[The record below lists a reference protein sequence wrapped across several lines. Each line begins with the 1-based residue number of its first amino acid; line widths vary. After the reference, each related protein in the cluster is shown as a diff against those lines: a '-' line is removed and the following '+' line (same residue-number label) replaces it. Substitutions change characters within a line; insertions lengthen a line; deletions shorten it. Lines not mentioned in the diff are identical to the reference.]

1 MARSDSQK
9 EIHGNTNEMSLE
21 DILDG
26 TSARTRPMSYDE
38 IMRRRKNKKDTAQ
51 QVSSSSGAVDSE
63 LAQENMEKA
72 SDIQECLP
80 RISDDSKPVVE
91 GRNIN
96 DSVKV
101 RSRRKSDINASRKNE
116 NLVQDNDDRSRYPD
130 AKSKDKGD
138 RIPRRNRVLDE
149 KFEGRNH
156 GSRKTDDLS
165 RVSSDNGLD
174 KRKDS
179 ESYKQDRVSERSRV
193 KSEIV
198 KAQPHKDE
206 RQIYRKRKTD
216 EQIGSDSDHEHKKRD
231 VRDVRKTDNLNAR
244 GREKSVKEKKHKH
257 HSEVDKSRGRDS
269 VKRNDSVRKGTEPAR
284 TYLEESRSKRR
295 RSQSLDREKNVG
307 RKSLSQS
314 PKAYKHTSKDK
325 REIAEQSSHSTKD
338 KSGREHSIVDNK
350 RIHST
355 GSNSH
360 YRRNTNNSSGLGG
373 YSPRKRKTEA
383 AAKTP
388 SPTRRSP
395 EKRAAGWDLQP
406 VEKESVLATSTLF
419 NLNATSQKLSL
430 YNVEYPSI
438 TPVAPPVV
446 KPIGISLHSISS
458 QLHAVESIQLTQATR
473 PKRRL
478 YLENLPVSAS
488 EKDLI
493 ECINKRLLSSGVNY
507 VQGTQ
512 PCISCIIHK
521 EKSQALLE
529 FLTPEDASAAL
540 SLDGMSFSGSDLK
553 LRRPKDY
560 ANVTTGPSDK
570 SVGVVDSI
578 SDIVEDSPHK
588 IFIGGISKLFSSRML
603 LDIARAFGPVKAFHF
618 ELIADTN
625 EPCAFLEYVDHLVT
639 SKACAGLNG
648 MTLGGQVLT
657 AVLATPEPYLE
668 NTGKMPTYEI
678 PEHAKPLIKKPT
690 TVLKLKNVFNPDD
703 LISLSELELEEILED
718 IRLECSRFGMVRSIN
733 LAKKTNAVGT
743 MELNEVRNTSACT
756 DAYDFHFANRSR
768 RVEQPSGSTSG
779 VREFEKSESL
789 EALYELE
796 NSTRILE
803 EKNGCDNITVSSD
816 VSSGSLEP
824 DNTTRSTLADESLSN
839 EITAGNSARDE
850 VCELPFN
857 GEDASFKEPASQSNL
872 GDFTGEFGNQQHTS
886 DTEQMTK
893 CNNSSWSS
901 VMNYELENK
910 PSTENS
916 ISEDHNA
923 KLKRSEQAM
932 EIKERNEAVNVELDS
947 IDRKQLDAQG
957 EGDRNEAVNV
967 ELDSIDRKQLDA
979 QGEGD
984 RNDVFVDLGHIFEPG
999 SVILEYRRLEA
1010 ACMAAH
1016 CLHGRTFDGRVVTVE
1031 YVGHDLYQMRF
1042 RR

>member
-1 MARSDSQK
+1 MAGSDSQ
-9 EIHGNTNEMSLE
+9 HRNTNEMSLE

-38 IMRRRKNKKDTAQ
+38 IMRRRKNKGDTAQ
-51 QVSSSSGAVDSE
+51 QVSSSYGAVDSE
-63 LAQENMEKA
+63 LAQENVERE
-72 SDIQECLP
+72 SDILECLP
-80 RISDDSKPVVE
+80 RISDDSKPLAE
-91 GRNIN
+91 SRNIN
-96 DSVKV
+96 DLVKV
-101 RSRRKSDINASRKNE
+101 RSRRKSDVNASRKNE
-116 NLVQDNDDRSRYPD
+116 NSVQDNADRSRYPD

-138 RIPRRNRVLDE
+138 RIPRRNRVSDE
-149 KFEGRNH
+149 IFEGRNH
-156 GSRKTDDLS
+156 GSRKTDALS
-165 RVSSDNGLD
+165 RVSSDNGRE

-179 ESYKQDRVSERSRV
+179 ESYKQDRVSERSRI

-206 RQIYRKRKTD
+206 RQIHRKRKTD

-257 HSEVDKSRGRDS
+257 NPEEDKSRGRDS
-269 VKRNDSVRKGTEPAR
+269 VKKNDSVRKGTEPTR
-284 TYLEESRSKRR
+284 TYLEGSRSKRR
-295 RSQSLDREKNVG
+295 RSQRKDREKNVG
-307 RKSLSQS
+307 KRSLSQS
-314 PKAYKHTSKDK
+314 PKAHKHTSKDK
-325 REIAEQSSHSTKD
+325 REIAEPSSHSTKD
-338 KSGREHSIVDNK
+338 KSGREHSNVDNK
-350 RIHST
+350 RMPST
-355 GSNSH
+355 GSTSH

-395 EKRAAGWDLQP
+395 EKRAAGWDMQP
-406 VEKESVLATSTLF
+406 VEKESVIATTTLF

-430 YNVEYPSI
+430 YNMEYP
-438 TPVAPPVV
+438 VAPPPVV

-588 IFIGGISKLFSSRML
+588 IFIGGISKFLSSRML

-625 EPCAFLEYVDHLVT
+625 ETCAFLEYVDHLVT
-639 SKACAGLNG
+639 SKACAGLSG
-648 MTLGGQVLT
+648 MALGGQVLT
-657 AVLATPEPYLE
+657 AVLATPEPDLE
-668 NTGKMPTYEI
+668 NAGKLPTYEI

-690 TVLKLKNVFNPDD
+690 TVLKLKNVLNPDD

-733 LAKKTNAVGT
+733 VAKKTNAVGT
-743 MELNEVRNTSACT
+743 VELNEISNTSACT
-756 DAYDFHFANRSR
+756 DAYDFHYANRSH
-768 RVEQPSGSTSG
+768 RVEQPSGSASG
-779 VREFEKSESL
+779 VREFEKSETL
-789 EALYELE
+789 EAPTELE
-796 NSTRILE
+796 NNIRILE
-803 EKNGCDNITVSSD
+803 EKNGCDNITGSSD

-824 DNTTRSTLADESLSN
+824 DNITRSTVADESLSN
-839 EITAGNSARDE
+839 EITASNIARDE

-857 GEDASFKEPASQSNL
+857 GEDASFKEPASQSNPE
-872 GDFTGEFGNQQHTS
+872 DFTGESGNQQHTS

-893 CNNSSWSS
+893 CNNSSSSS

-910 PSTENS
+910 PSTNNL
-916 ISEDHNA
+916 IEDHNA
-923 KLKRSEQAM
+923 KLQRSEQAL
-932 EIKERNEAVNVELDS
+932 EIEERNEVVNVELDS
-947 IDRKQLDAQG
+947 IGRKQLDAPG
-957 EGDRNEAVNV
+957 EGDRNN
-967 ELDSIDRKQLDA
+967 
-979 QGEGD
+979 
-984 RNDVFVDLGHIFEPG
+984 VFVDLGHIFEPG

-1010 ACMAAH
+1010 ACVAAH
-1016 CLHGRTFDGRVVTVE
+1016 SLHGRTFDGRVVTVE
-1031 YVGHDLYQMRF
+1031 YVGHDLYQMWF

>member
-1 MARSDSQK
+1 MAGSDSQ
-9 EIHGNTNEMSLE
+9 HGNTNEMSLE

-38 IMRRRKNKKDTAQ
+38 IMRKRKNKGDTAH

-63 LAQENMEKA
+63 SAQENMERA
-72 SDIQECLP
+72 SDIPECLP
-80 RISDDSKPVVE
+80 RISDDSKPLAE
-91 GRNIN
+91 SRNIN
-96 DSVKV
+96 DHVKV
-101 RSRRKSDINASRKNE
+101 RSRRKSDVNTSRKNE
-116 NLVQDNDDRSRYPD
+116 NSVQDNADQSRYPD
-130 AKSKDKGD
+130 AKSKDRGD
-138 RIPRRNRVLDE
+138 RIPRRDRVSDE
-149 KFEGRNH
+149 ISEGRNH
-156 GSRKTDDLS
+156 GSRKTEDLS

-174 KRKDS
+174 KRRDS

-206 RQIYRKRKTD
+206 RQIHRKRKTD
-216 EQIGSDSDHEHKKRD
+216 EQIRSDSDHEHKKRD

-244 GREKSVKEKKHKH
+244 GREKSVKEKKRKH
-257 HSEVDKSRGRDS
+257 HPEEDKSRGRDS
-269 VKRNDSVRKGTEPAR
+269 VKKNDSVRKGTEPKR
-284 TYLEESRSKRR
+284 TYLEGSRSKRR
-295 RSQSLDREKNVG
+295 RSQSKDREKNVG
-307 RKSLSQS
+307 KRSLSHS

-325 REIAEQSSHSTKD
+325 REMAEPSSHSTKD
-338 KSGREHSIVDNK
+338 KSGREHSNVDNK
-350 RIHST
+350 RMPST
-355 GSNSH
+355 GSTSH
-360 YRRNTNNSSGLGG
+360 YRRNANNSSGLGG

-406 VEKESVLATSTLF
+406 VEKESVIATSTLF

-430 YNVEYPSI
+430 YNMEYP
-438 TPVAPPVV
+438 VVPPVV

-478 YLENLPVSAS
+478 YLENLPDSAS

-588 IFIGGISKLFSSRML
+588 IFIGGISKLLSSRML

-657 AVLATPEPYLE
+657 AVLATPEPDLE
-668 NTGKMPTYEI
+668 NAGKLPTYEI

-733 LAKKTNAVGT
+733 VAKKTNAVGT
-743 MELNEVRNTSACT
+743 MELNEISNRSAGT
-756 DAYDFHFANRSR
+756 DAYDFHFANRR
-768 RVEQPSGSTSG
+768 HRVEQPSESTSG
-779 VREFEKSESL
+779 VRELEKSETL
-789 EALYELE
+789 EAPTELE
-796 NSTRILE
+796 NNIRILE
-803 EKNGCDNITVSSD
+803 EKNGCDSITVSSD

-824 DNTTRSTLADESLSN
+824 DNIISSMVADESLSN
-839 EITAGNSARDE
+839 EITASNIARDE

-857 GEDASFKEPASQSNL
+857 GEDASFKEPASQLNL
-872 GDFTGEFGNQQHTS
+872 GDFTGESGNQQHTS
-886 DTEQMTK
+886 DTEQMTR
-893 CNNSSWSS
+893 CNNSSSSS

-910 PSTENS
+910 PSTKNL
-916 ISEDHNA
+916 IEDHNA
-923 KLKRSEQAM
+923 ELQRSEQAL
-932 EIKERNEAVNVELDS
+932 EIEERNEVVNVELDS
-947 IDRKQLDAQG
+947 IDRQQLDAPE
-957 EGDRNEAVNV
+957 EGDRNN
-967 ELDSIDRKQLDA
+967 
-979 QGEGD
+979 
-984 RNDVFVDLGHIFEPG
+984 VFVDLGHIFEPG

-1010 ACMAAH
+1010 ACVAAH
-1016 CLHGRTFDGRVVTVE
+1016 SLHGRTFDGRVVTVE
-1031 YVGHDLYQMRF
+1031 YVGHDLYQMKF

>member
-1 MARSDSQK
+1 MAGSDSQK

-38 IMRRRKNKKDTAQ
+38 IMRRRKNKGDTAQ
-51 QVSSSSGAVDSE
+51 QLSSSSGAVDSE
-63 LAQENMEKA
+63 LAQENMERA
-72 SDIQECLP
+72 SDIPECLP
-80 RISDDSKPVVE
+80 RISDDSKPLVE
-91 GRNIN
+91 SRNI
-96 DSVKV
+96 DHVKV
-101 RSRRKSDINASRKNE
+101 RSRKKSDVNASRKNE
-116 NLVQDNDDRSRYPD
+116 NSVQDNADRSRYPD
-130 AKSKDKGD
+130 AKSKDRGD
-138 RIPRRNRVLDE
+138 RIPRRDRVSDEIIEARNR
-149 KFEGRNH
+149 
-156 GSRKTDDLS
+156 GSRKTEDLS
-165 RVSSDNGLD
+165 RVCSDNGLD

-206 RQIYRKRKTD
+206 RQIHRKRKTD

-231 VRDVRKTDNLNAR
+231 VRDDRKTDTLNAR

-257 HSEVDKSRGRDS
+257 HHQEDKSRGRDS
-269 VKRNDSVRKGTEPAR
+269 VKKNDSVRKGTEPTR
-284 TYLEESRSKRR
+284 TYLEGSRSKRR
-295 RSQSLDREKNVG
+295 RSQSKDREKNVG
-307 RKSLSQS
+307 KRSLSQS

-325 REIAEQSSHSTKD
+325 SAEPSSHSTKD
-338 KSGREHSIVDNK
+338 KSGREHSNVDNK
-350 RIHST
+350 RMSST
-355 GSNSH
+355 GSTSY

-406 VEKESVLATSTLF
+406 VEKESVIATSTLF

-430 YNVEYPSI
+430 YNMEY
-438 TPVAPPVV
+438 PVAPPVV
-446 KPIGISLHSISS
+446 KPIGVSLHSISS

-588 IFIGGISKLFSSRML
+588 IFIGGISKFLSSRML
-603 LDIARAFGPVKAFHF
+603 LDIARAFGLVKAFHF

-648 MTLGGQVLT
+648 MALGGQVLT
-657 AVLATPEPYLE
+657 AVLATPEPDME
-668 NTGKMPTYEI
+668 NAGKLPTYEI

-733 LAKKTNAVGT
+733 VAKKTNAAGT
-743 MELNEVRNTSACT
+743 MELNEISNASACT
-756 DAYDFHFANRSR
+756 DAYDFHFANRSH
-768 RVEQPSGSTSG
+768 RVEQPSESTSG
-779 VREFEKSESL
+779 VREFEKSETL
-789 EALYELE
+789 EAPTELE
-796 NSTRILE
+796 NNIRILE
-803 EKNGCDNITVSSD
+803 EKSGCDNITGSSD

-824 DNTTRSTLADESLSN
+824 DNITRSPVADESLSN
-839 EITAGNSARDE
+839 EITAGNIARYE

-857 GEDASFKEPASQSNL
+857 GEDASFKESASQSNPE
-872 GDFTGEFGNQQHTS
+872 DFTGESGNQQHTS

-893 CNNSSWSS
+893 CNNSSSTS

-910 PSTENS
+910 PSTKNL
-916 ISEDHNA
+916 IEDHNA
-923 KLKRSEQAM
+923 KPQRSEQALDI
-932 EIKERNEAVNVELDS
+932 EERNEVVNVELDS
-947 IDRKQLDAQG
+947 IDRKQLDAPG
-957 EGDRNEAVNV
+957 EGDRKN
-967 ELDSIDRKQLDA
+967 
-979 QGEGD
+979 
-984 RNDVFVDLGHIFEPG
+984 VFVDLEHIFEPG

-1010 ACMAAH
+1010 ACVAAH
-1016 CLHGRTFDGRVVTVE
+1016 SLHGRTFDGRVVTVE